1 MTIISFDVGK
11 RELVGVRI
19 NKSTQVKE
27 KIVLPNTPEVI
38 DCFLNEVR
46 QKYPRLTISSE
57 ATADY
62 HRCLAKRCLEL
73 NIPFRLINPILTK
86 QFIRSTIRKKKT
98 DLTDA
103 LIIAKLTLQGEGTL
117 LSLKSLDPLKAI
129 NRTAFK
135 INRLYGMLSAICSRI
150 ERVFPDQEAV
160 LSEVRKPLL
169 PLEQTVAALRG
180 QVAEGTDRN
189 LKNLLASIPGVGPTI
204 ADTLITEIGDIERFP
219 SGKSLV
225 AYAGLDPKVRQSG
238 ISIKRNTKLTKRGS
252 PYLRKAAYIAAYIAK
267 RYDPE
272 LKEYFEKKKKEGKR
286 HKEATVATARKLL
299 YRVYA
304 VWKRGT
310 PYLKRY
316 PQEEV
321 LT

>member
-19 NKSTQVKE
+19 NKSAQIKE
-27 KIVLPNTPEVI
+27 RIVLANAPEAI
-38 DCFLNEVR
+38 DSFLDEVK
-46 QKYPRLTISSE
+46 QKYPRLIMSSE

-62 HRCLAKRCLEL
+62 HYCLAKHCLEL
-73 NIPFRLINPILTK
+73 EIPFRLINPILTK

-117 LSLKSLDPLKAI
+117 LSLKSLDPLKAV

-135 INRLYGMLSAICSRI
+135 INRIYGMLSAICSRI
-150 ERVFPDQEAV
+150 ERVFPEQEAV

-169 PLEQTVAALRG
+169 PLEQTVIALRS
-180 QVAEGTDRN
+180 QVAEGIDQS
-189 LKNLLASIPGVGPTI
+189 LKNLLISIPGVGPTI
-204 ADTLITEIGDIERFP
+204 AATLITEIGDIQRFP

-225 AYAGLDPKVRQSG
+225 AYAGLDPRIRQSG
-238 ISIKRNTKLTKRGS
+238 ISLKRNTKLTKRGS

-272 LKEYFEKKKKEGKR
+272 LKEYFEKKKNEGKR

-316 PQEEV
+316 PQE
-321 LT
+321 

>member
-1 MTIISFDVGK
+1 MISFDVGK
-11 RELVGVRI
+11 RELVGLRV
-19 NKSTQVKE
+19 NKLAKVKE
-27 KIVLPNTPEVI
+27 KIVLANVPEVI
-38 DCFLNEVR
+38 DGFLSEVKL
-46 QKYPRLTISSE
+46 KYPRLVVSCE

-62 HRCLAKRCLEL
+62 HYYLAKRSLEL
-73 NIPFRLINPILTK
+73 GLPFRLINPILTK
-86 QFIRSTIRKKKT
+86 QFIRTTIRKKKT

-117 LSLKSLDPLKAI
+117 LSLKSLDPLKSI

-135 INRLYGMLSAICSRI
+135 INRIYGMLLAICSRI
-150 ERVFPDQEAV
+150 ERVFPEQEDV
-160 LSEVRKPLL
+160 LAEVRKPLL
-169 PLEQTVAALRG
+169 LLQETVLALRSR
-180 QVAEGTDRN
+180 VDRETN
-189 LKNLLASIPGVGPTI
+189 QDLKNLLMSIPGIGPTI
-204 ADTLITEIGDIERFP
+204 AATLITEIGDIARFP

-238 ISIKRNTKLTKRGS
+238 ISIKRNTQLTKRGS

-286 HKEATVATARKLL
+286 HKEATCATARKVL

-316 PQEEV
+316 PQEQI